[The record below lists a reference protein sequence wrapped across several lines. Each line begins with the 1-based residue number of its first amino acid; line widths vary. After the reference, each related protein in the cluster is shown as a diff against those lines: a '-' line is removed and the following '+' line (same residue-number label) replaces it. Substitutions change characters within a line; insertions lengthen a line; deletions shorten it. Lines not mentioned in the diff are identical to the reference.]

1 MRLLKDSLLSLLIPD
16 TFNAVLYSSDDPKC
30 NDPRFSANF
39 EKGHIYI
46 NCSKFCFVLS
56 EYVNLNLFAVFVDI
70 YWNYI
75 IVLLHIKLPN
85 ICFVSALVCR
95 NIVILLKF

>member
-1 MRLLKDSLLSLLIPD
+1 MTLDRILSLDEAFKRFIVVFADSD

-46 NCSKFCFVLS
+46 NCSKFCFV
-56 EYVNLNLFAVFVDI
+56 
-70 YWNYI
+70 
-75 IVLLHIKLPN
+75 
-85 ICFVSALVCR
+85 
-95 NIVILLKF
+95 